1 MRIRAVLLISA
12 GIGFLSLFIGA
23 LILAGMTDYAVLYET
38 SVFKAEFPAGSK
50 VEQRDK
56 RTNAR
61 VQHTFQAAVFT
72 NGDTALA
79 LVEYTDFSIERSLS
93 LEDVASETQGRGAGT
108 FFLPGT
114 VQSRPVADKTIGG
127 LPAKEMVYYGTQTYD
142 KKPGV
147 LCERAA
153 VKGNRVWFLMTSAT
167 KGSLSEQASIK
178 FFDSVT
184 IK

>member
-1 MRIRAVLLISA
+1 MTRS
-12 GIGFLSLFIGA
+12 
-23 LILAGMTDYAVLYET
+23 ILAPAFIPVPYET
-38 SVFKAEFPAGSK
+38 PVFKAEFPAGSK
-50 VEQRDK
+50 VEQREK

-61 VQHTFQAAVFT
+61 VHHTFQAAVFT

-93 LEDVASETQGRGAGT
+93 LEDVAKETNSKGAGT
-108 FFLPGT
+108 LFLPGT
-114 VQSRPVADKTIGG
+114 VQAGPVTDKTIGG
-127 LPAKEMVYYGTQTYD
+127 LPAKEMIYYGTQSYD

-147 LCERAA
+147 LCERVA

-167 KGSLSEQASIK
+167 KGTLSEQASMK
-178 FFDSVT
+178 FFDLLK